1 MHTKASSSRAYSARL
16 GYDRGMSGPEVVAV
30 INSTPDIVDM
40 LRVSIEQAGFVVVT
54 GLTFQVRDGH
64 LDLAQFIEQH
74 QPRVV
79 VYDIAPPYEANWHL
93 FQHVA
98 AMPVME
104 GREFVVTSTNVG
116 HVERLAGQ
124 QREIYEIVGKPYDL
138 GRVVQ
143 AVKEATRSRPTR

>member
-1 MHTKASSSRAYSARL
+1 
-16 GYDRGMSGPEVVAV
+16 MSETEVVAV
-30 INSTPDIVDM
+30 INSTPDIVEM
-40 LRVSIEQAGFVVVT
+40 LRVPLEQAGFVVVT
-54 GLTFQVRDGH
+54 GLTFEVREGH
-64 LDLAQFIEQH
+64 VDLAHFIEQH

-93 FQHVA
+93 FKHVC
-98 AMPVME
+98 AMPVMQ
-104 GREFVVTSTNVG
+104 GGEFVVTSTNAS
-116 HVERLAGQ
+116 HVEKLAGQ